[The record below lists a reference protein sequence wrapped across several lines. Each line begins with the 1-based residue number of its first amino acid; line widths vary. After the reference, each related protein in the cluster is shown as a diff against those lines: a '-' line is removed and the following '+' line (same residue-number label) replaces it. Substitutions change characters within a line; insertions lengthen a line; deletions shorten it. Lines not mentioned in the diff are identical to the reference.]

1 VRRQILCAGRGG
13 QGVVWLGRVL
23 GEAAR
28 RTGAPVLTAETH
40 GMAMRGGSVVCH
52 VKIGPFS
59 SPLIRAG
66 RADVL
71 LALDPDEADRN
82 RHFLGPGGAALVHP
96 TDVDA
101 LALAGSPRGANAA
114 LLGAACGRGLTGLD
128 PAAVEAAVADLSP
141 PGARQANL
149 RAFRAGVGA
158 AGQPCDPP

>member
-1 VRRQILCAGRGG
+1 MRRQILCAGRGG

-71 LALDPDEADRN
+71 LALDPAEADRN
-82 RHFLGPGGAALVHP
+82 RFFLGPEGAALVHP
-96 TDVDA
+96 ADVDA
-101 LALAGSPRGANAA
+101 LALAEAAGAPRGANAA
-114 LLGAACGRGLTGLD
+114 LLGAACGRGLTGID
-128 PAAVEAAVADLSP
+128 PGAVEAAVAELSP
-141 PGARQANL
+141 PGAREANL
-149 RAFRAGVGA
+149 RAFRAGLD
-158 AGQPCDPP
+158 AGK